1 MSDDR
6 LEAEIPECPD
16 NAVLLDETSYSTN
29 IHEYVRELVR
39 QGIEKEEWRFW
50 IVQWVAESLTPAIKR
65 VRKQSAIDYLG
76 VPKRTF
82 EDWLAKHLSGEP
94 VPRSARGKKPKHD
107 LTLEWE
113 AFIIETWREKSKNG
127 KIMSP
132 SAVHR
137 KVVKEARNVRKTTQY
152 PSYSTVRR
160 ILQPLIEKE
169 RTKNG
174 ASSAGQGTISHL
186 PTRAGKTLRVDYSNK
201 VIQIDHTK
209 VDAFS
214 LVIDGKIQFRI
225 VEVKDDSIPPIAGAI
240 RLYLSVAK
248 DAFSKCIL
256 GHLLNVKQPSSEDVA
271 QLIRKVILPKQFPPD
286 YDLRDVQVPY
296 GNFSHLYVDA
306 GNDLTAEHVKQIGRH
321 LKRISPGLG
330 FIVHLRRKPSD
341 GGDVESVFGGL
352 NKRVWSEDPSYTGS
366 NTTERPKDA
375 QEKACLTFR
384 DTDKRVSWYFYG
396 EYNNENHT
404 KDPTETR
411 YTMWL
416 EGMDG
421 ELPPVIDEKKLD
433 SCLRK
438 MQKAKVYRNGVV
450 QFKNRRYQGEF
461 LRAFVGQFVTLR
473 YDSDNIL
480 RLRAYELETDAK
492 PGRFLGFVEMQDV
505 YEINRWIDKLKLPIR
520 KLDLNNL
527 ESETFSLEELEE
539 VLSAVKA
546 RAKERESETEAVRM
560 KYRGKGDDLV
570 ETREKEARKRKSQ
583 TKNSSKKNSKNSQGK
598 ASSASTAPSTAPEL
612 NENPS
617 SNDSVPTQQ
626 EHATPASVAAAVPDP
641 RKVIQM
647 QEKLHEKTVESFEE
661 HLKAAETHR
670 PSLVVPRRKG
680 RSW

>member
-6 LEAEIPECPD
+6 PETELPECPD

-29 IHEYVRELVR
+29 IHEYVRELVQ
-39 QGIEKEEWRFW
+39 QGIEKEEWKFW
-50 IVQWVAESLTPAIKR
+50 IIQWVAESLTPAIKR
-65 VRKQSAIDYLG
+65 VRKQSAIEYLG
-76 VPKRTF
+76 AKKRTF
-82 EDWLAKHLSGEP
+82 EDWLAKHLAGEP
-94 VPRSARGKKPKHD
+94 VPRFSRGKKPKHD

-113 AFIIETWREKSKNG
+113 PFIINAWKKGSKG
-127 KIMSP
+127 KRIMNP
-132 SAVHR
+132 AAVHR
-137 KVVKEARNVRKTTQY
+137 KVEREALDIRKTNEY

-169 RTKNG
+169 RAKNG

-186 PTRAGKTLRVDYSNK
+186 LTRAGETLKVDYSNK

-214 LVIDGKIQFRI
+214 LIIDGKDQFHI
-225 VEVKDDSIPPIAGAI
+225 VEVEDDSIPPIVGAI

-248 DAFSKCIL
+248 DVFSKCIL
-256 GHLLNVKQPSSEDVA
+256 GHLLSVKQPSSEDVA

-296 GNFSHLYVDA
+296 GSFSHLYVD
-306 GNDLTAEHVKQIGRH
+306 GGKDLTAEHVKQIGRY

-384 DTDKRVSWYFYG
+384 DMDKRVSWYFYG

-438 MQKAKVYRNGVV
+438 MQDAKVYRDGVV
-450 QFKNRRYQGEF
+450 QFKNRHYQGEF
-461 LRAFVGQFVTLR
+461 LRAFAGQSVTIR
-473 YDSDNIL
+473 YSSDDIL

-492 PGRFLGFVEMQDV
+492 PGRFLGFVEMRNV
-505 YEINRWIDKLKLPIR
+505 YEINKWIDKLKLPIK
-520 KLDLNNL
+520 KLELNNL
-527 ESETFSLEELEE
+527 KSETFSLEELEE
-539 VLSAVKA
+539 VLAAVKA
-546 RAKERESETEAVRM
+546 GKGERKSETEPIRM
-560 KYRGKGDDLV
+560 KYRGKGNDLV
-570 ETREKEARKRKSQ
+570 KSREKELRKRRSQ
-583 TKNSSKKNSKNSQGK
+583 TKNSSKKNSKHSRGK
-598 ASSASTAPSTAPEL
+598 ASSVSTAPPTTPEL

-617 SNDSVPTQQ
+617 SNGLATTQQ
-626 EHATPASVAAAVPDP
+626 EHTTPAPTTTAIPDP
-641 RKVIQM
+641 RKVISM
-647 QEKLHEKTVESFEE
+647 QEKFHEKNVESFEE
-661 HLKAAETHR
+661 QLMAAEANR
-670 PSLVVPRRKG
+670 PRLVVPRRKG

>member
-1 MSDDR
+1 MTDDR
-6 LEAEIPECPD
+6 DEAKLPECPD

-29 IHEYVRELVR
+29 IHEYVRELVK
-39 QGIEKEEWRFW
+39 QGIEKEEWKFW
-50 IVQWVAESLTPAIKR
+50 LIQWVAESLTPAIKR

-82 EDWLAKHLSGEP
+82 EDWLAKHLAGEP
-94 VPRSARGKKPKHD
+94 VPRSARGKKPRHD

-113 AFIIETWREKSKNG
+113 AFIIETWKKKSKNG

-137 KVVKEARNVRKTTQY
+137 KVVKEAHNVRKTTQY

-160 ILQPLIEKE
+160 ILQPLIEKV
-169 RTKNG
+169 RAKNG

-186 PTRAGKTLRVDYSNK
+186 PTRAGETLTVDYSNK

-214 LVIDGKIQFRI
+214 LVIDGKKQFRI
-225 VEVKDDSIPPIAGAI
+225 VEVEDDTIPPVAGAI

-248 DAFSKCIL
+248 DVFSKCIL
-256 GHLLNVKQPSSEDVA
+256 GHLLSVKQPSSEDVA

-296 GNFSHLYVDA
+296 GSFSHLYVDG

-341 GGDVESVFGGL
+341 GGDVESVFAGL

-375 QEKACLTFR
+375 QEKARLTFR

-411 YTMWL
+411 YTMWF
-416 EGMDG
+416 EGMDR
-421 ELPPVIDEKKLD
+421 ELPPVIDETKLD

-438 MQKAKVYRNGVV
+438 MQTAKVYRNGVV
-450 QFKNRRYQGEF
+450 QFKTRRYQGEF
-461 LRAFVGQFVTLR
+461 LKAFAGQNVTIR
-473 YDSDNIL
+473 YDFNNVL

-505 YEINRWIDKLKLPIR
+505 YEINRWIDKLKLPVR

-527 ESETFSLEELEE
+527 ESETFSSEELEE
-539 VLSAVKA
+539 VLSAV
-546 RAKERESETEAVRM
+546 RTRGKERKAETEPVRM

-570 ETREKEARKRKSQ
+570 ETREEEAGKQKSQ
-583 TKNSSKKNSKNSQGK
+583 TKNSSKKNSKNSRGK
-598 ASSASTAPSTAPEL
+598 ASSASTTPSAPEL

-626 EHATPASVAAAVPDP
+626 EHATPAPVTAAVPDP
-641 RKVIQM
+641 GKVINM
-647 QEKLHEKTVESFEE
+647 QEKLYEKSVESFKDK
-661 HLKAAETHR
+661 LRAAETDHLE
-670 PSLVVPRRKG
+670 LVVPRRSS
-680 RSW
+680 RSR

>member
-6 LEAEIPECPD
+6 LEVEIPECPD

-65 VRKQSAIDYLG
+65 ARKQSAIEYLAAK
-76 VPKRTF
+76 KRTF
-82 EDWLAKHLSGEP
+82 EDWLKKHLEGEP
-94 VPRSARGKKPKHD
+94 VPRSAHGNRPKDD
-107 LTLEWE
+107 LTLEWQE
-113 AFIIETWREKSKNG
+113 FIIETWTEKSKNG

-132 SAVHR
+132 AAVHR
-137 KVVKEARNVRKTTQY
+137 KVEREARIRKTQY

-160 ILQPLIEKE
+160 ILKPLIEKA

-186 PTRAGKTLRVDYSNK
+186 PTRAGETLRVDYSNK

-214 LVIDGKIQFRI
+214 LIINGKDQFRI
-225 VEVKDDSIPPIAGAI
+225 VEVEDDSVPPIAGAI

-248 DAFSKCIL
+248 DVFFKCIL

-296 GNFSHLYVDA
+296 GSFSHLYVDG
-306 GNDLTAEHVKQIGRH
+306 GNDLNAEHVKQIGRH

-366 NTTERPKDA
+366 NTTERPKNA

-461 LRAFVGQFVTLR
+461 LRAFAGQFVTIR
-473 YDSDNIL
+473 SDSDNIL

-492 PGRFLGFVEMQDV
+492 LGRFLGFVEMQDV
-505 YEINRWIDKLKLPIR
+505 YEINKWIDKLKLPIR

-539 VLSAVKA
+539 VLSAV
-546 RAKERESETEAVRM
+546 RAKANEREAETAPVRI

-570 ETREKEARKRKSQ
+570 ETREKEAKKGKSQ
-583 TKNSSKKNSKNSQGK
+583 TKNSGKKNSKNSRGK
-598 ASSASTAPSTAPEL
+598 ISLASTTPPTTPEL
-612 NENPS
+612 DENPS
-617 SNDSVPTQQ
+617 SNDSVPT
-626 EHATPASVAAAVPDP
+626 EEEYSTPAPASAAAPDP
-641 RKVIQM
+641 RKVIDM
-647 QEKLHEKTVESFEE
+647 QEKLYEKSIESFKDK
-661 HLKAAETHR
+661 LKAAETDHLE
-670 PSLVVPRRKG
+670 LVVPRQSS
-680 RSW
+680 RSR